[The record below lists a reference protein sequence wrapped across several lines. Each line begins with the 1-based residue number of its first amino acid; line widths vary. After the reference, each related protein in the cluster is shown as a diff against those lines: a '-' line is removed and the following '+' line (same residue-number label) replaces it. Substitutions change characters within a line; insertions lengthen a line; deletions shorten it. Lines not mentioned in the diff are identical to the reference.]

1 MHWLK
6 AFDYSMYWTL
16 ESVQKHKQIL
26 FKKHSFCYRV
36 FAYLKAASLSKR
48 QLWSEANL
56 KMPKALDGS
65 SWRTKWSVQISTTS
79 RSSIMSPA
87 ISNSWTFS
95 LVTLIW
101 PVYINSSRLANV
113 IPSKLWITAK
123 KIRQIIKHRDISKIK
138 SKFSVN
144 FTGWFFFSKW
154 DSSTLSTVLKKAIF
168 NLKIKLTIILHSK
181 HGQQSR
187 KRMLHGITLKK
198 LNWRACYWCYT
209 RIFRKYAGVKEQ
221 RILLKISALCLLF
234 TLLQDKRAEISIN
247 MSVILYLTFIHTS
260 TYIHSLSLQD
270 KIK

>member
-6 AFDYSMYWTL
+6 AFDYSIEHWKV
-16 ESVQKHKQIL
+16 SKNIKQI
-26 FKKHSFCYRV
+26 
-36 FAYLKAASLSKR
+36 AYLKAASLSKR

-113 IPSKLWITAK
+113 IPSKLWMTVK
-123 KIRQIIKHRDISKIK
+123 KIRQIYIRKHRDISKIK

-144 FTGWFFFSKW
+144 YTGWDFFFKM
-154 DSSTLSTVLKKAIF
+154 
-168 NLKIKLTIILHSK
+168 
-181 HGQQSR
+181 G
-187 KRMLHGITLKK
+187 
-198 LNWRACYWCYT
+198 
-209 RIFRKYAGVKEQ
+209 
-221 RILLKISALCLLF
+221 
-234 TLLQDKRAEISIN
+234 
-247 MSVILYLTFIHTS
+247 
-260 TYIHSLSLQD
+260 
-270 KIK
+270 